1 MLPIKEVVSKGPSD
15 SWFSSLNENRYFIGC
30 VMITLAIGG
39 RFIIDELDD
48 DLRQMIS
55 DKTVR
60 RLFIFCSFFMAT
72 RDVVKALC
80 LTVVFIIIIN
90 EFMGKSDEEVHKK
103 EKDKDKGTGASFNK
117 GELDK
122 AIGTLKTVQLNM

>member
-1 MLPIKEVVSKGPSD
+1 MLPIKETVSKGPSD
-15 SWFSSLNENRYFIGC
+15 SWLSSLNENKYFIGC

-103 EKDKDKGTGASFNK
+103 EKDKGDGKGASFNK
-117 GELDK
+117 GELEK

>member
-1 MLPIKEVVSKGPSD
+1 MEATAKALPKQVGGD
-15 SWFSSLNENRYFIGC
+15 WLSSINENRYFIGC

-48 DLRQMIS
+48 DLRKMIS
-55 DKTVR
+55 DRTVR

-103 EKDKDKGTGASFNK
+103 EKEKGEGKGASFNK
-117 GELDK
+117 GELEK

>member
-1 MLPIKEVVSKGPSD
+1 MLPVKETAKGASD
-15 SWFSSLNENRYFIGC
+15 SWFSSLNENKYFIGC

-90 EFMGKSDEEVHKK
+90 EFMGKSDEEAHKK
-103 EKDKDKGTGASFNK
+103 EKDKGKEKGASFNK
-117 GELDK
+117 GELEK
-122 AIGTLKTVQLNM
+122 ANGTLKTVQLNM

>member
-1 MLPIKEVVSKGPSD
+1 MLPIKEAVSKGPSD

-90 EFMGKSDEEVHKK
+90 EFMGKSDEEDHKK
-103 EKDKDKGTGASFNK
+103 EKEKGKGKGASFNK

>member
-1 MLPIKEVVSKGPSD
+1 MFITKPAASQQGGSDWWSPI
-15 SWFSSLNENRYFIGC
+15 NENKYFIGC

-48 DLRQMIS
+48 DTRQLIS
-55 DKTVR
+55 DKTAR

-72 RDVVKALC
+72 RDVLKALL
-80 LTVVFIIIIN
+80 LTIVFVIIIN
-90 EFMGKSDEEVHKK
+90 ELMGKSDEQDK
-103 EKDKDKGTGASFNK
+103 EKEKKKGKGKGASFNK

-122 AIGTLKTVQLNM
+122 AIGTLKTVQMNM

>member
-1 MLPIKEVVSKGPSD
+1 MTIIKNTRIMWSCTRTK
-15 SWFSSLNENRYFIGC
+15 WLKYNSLFFF
-30 VMITLAIGG
+30 V
-39 RFIIDELDD
+39 
-48 DLRQMIS
+48 
-55 DKTVR
+55 
-60 RLFIFCSFFMAT
+60 FIFCSFFMAT

-103 EKDKDKGTGASFNK
+103 EKEKGEGKGASFNK
-117 GELDK
+117 GELEK

>member
-1 MLPIKEVVSKGPSD
+1 MLPIKETAKGPSD
-15 SWFSSLNENRYFIGC
+15 SWFSSLNENKYFIGC

-90 EFMGKSDEEVHKK
+90 EFMGKSDEEVHKTEQDKGK
-103 EKDKDKGTGASFNK
+103 EKGASFNK

>member
-1 MLPIKEVVSKGPSD
+1 MIPIKVSPSEGD
-15 SWFSSLNENRYFIGC
+15 KWFASVNENKYFIGC

-72 RDVVKALC
+72 RDIVKALC
-80 LTVVFIIIIN
+80 LTVVFLIIIN
-90 EFMGKSDEEVHKK
+90 EFMGKPDEEVLAK
-103 EKDKDKGTGASFNK
+103 EITNVSGVSFNK
-117 GELDK
+117 GELEK
-122 AIGTLKTVQLNM
+122 AIGTLKNVQLNM

>member
-103 EKDKDKGTGASFNK
+103 EKEKGEGKGGSFNK
-117 GELDK
+117 GELEK